1 MGSDRPLLKK
11 KANSHVKI
19 MKIFK
24 ENHGRRRG
32 PLGSAKYMVLR
43 EIE

>member
-1 MGSDRPLLKK
+1 MGSDRPLLER

-32 PLGSAKYMVLR
+32 P
-43 EIE
+43 